1 MKWIV
6 PAIIIGLV
14 GGILD
19 EYTQLHKVW
28 CFIIGIAAFVC
39 FLFIKSIF
47 ITARIRRQTKGKK
60 RVWIDQN
67 NNIVKTE

>member
-19 EYTQLHKVW
+19 EYTELHKVW
-28 CFIIGIAAFVC
+28 CFLIGVAAFYFYV
-39 FLFIKSIF
+39 FAKSIF
-47 ITARIRRQTKGKK
+47 TTMRIMKQTKGHKK
-60 RVWIDQN
+60 IWFDQN
-67 NNIVKTE
+67 NNVTKME